1 MYCEEEFID
10 SLALLK
16 DDSENT
22 LSFFGKE
29 ANEVFCEFAKKIQ
42 RNYPG
47 KSLEHFI
54 AKVFHNVLGVFSV
67 KENGSGFKSDY
78 GADLIITYKNGIA
91 DFGSE
96 ELMVVQIKS
105 YEGEIWNT
113 QAADQIKTALSYFGA
128 SSGLIITTAKS
139 TTAIEEA
146 VSLLS
151 QEVGNS
157 VYLLAGE
164 ELARFVL
171 TYGMDLI

>member
-1 MYCEEEFID
+1 FV
-10 SLALLK
+10 
-16 DDSENT
+16 
-22 LSFFGKE
+22 KE
-29 ANEVFCEFAKKIQ
+29 ANEVFSEFAKKIQ

-54 AKVFHNVLGVFSV
+54 AGVFRKVPGVLSV

-78 GADLIITYKNGIA
+78 GADLIVSYKNDIA

-146 VSLLS
+146 VSSLS
-151 QEVGNS
+151 NETGKP
-157 VYLLAGE
+157 VYVLAGE
-164 ELARFVL
+164 DLARFVL